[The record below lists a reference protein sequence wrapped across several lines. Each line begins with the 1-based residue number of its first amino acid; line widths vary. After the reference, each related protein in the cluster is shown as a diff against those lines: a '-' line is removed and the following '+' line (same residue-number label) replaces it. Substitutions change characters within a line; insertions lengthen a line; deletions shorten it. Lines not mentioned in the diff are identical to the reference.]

1 MGVGRRIVT
10 LERLTRA
17 IEKRFG
23 HPRGE
28 ARAEA
33 QRALDYFGF
42 RTRIIDNA
50 IHPDDRKLFY
60 ELHDAGL
67 LQSTWETVLLL
78 NGRSWRIFYWE
89 IDESNLDRALDE
101 RPAEEAPLYKRLP
114 PEAWGR
120 SPAPT

>member
-1 MGVGRRIVT
+1 MRISIGS
-10 LERLTRA
+10 RPSSA
-17 IEKRFG
+17 
-23 HPRGE
+23 
-28 ARAEA
+28 
-33 QRALDYFGF
+33 YFGF

-101 RPAEEAPLYKRLP
+101 RPAEEDPLYKSLP

-120 SPAPT
+120 SPSTT

>member
-1 MGVGRRIVT
+1 VGVGGRIVT

-42 RTRIIDNA
+42 RTQIIDNA

-101 RPAEEAPLYKRLP
+101 RPAEEDPLYKRLP

>member
-1 MGVGRRIVT
+1 MVT

-17 IEKRFG
+17 IEKRLG
-23 HPRGE
+23 HPRDR

-33 QRALDYFGF
+33 QRVLDYFGF

-89 IDESNLDRALDE
+89 IDESNLDRAMDQ
-101 RPAEEAPLYKRLP
+101 RPAEEDPIYKGLP

-120 SPAPT
+120 SPSTT

>member
-1 MGVGRRIVT
+1 VGVGGRIVT

-33 QRALDYFGF
+33 QRVLDYFGF

-101 RPAEEAPLYKRLP
+101 RPAEEDPLYKRLP

-120 SPAPT
+120 SPSTT